1 MAKGGI
7 MKNKENL
14 YCIIVF
20 FENSERTY
28 YGFNDD
34 MLIFFK
40 DLLNKTGLSYN
51 VYVQINQSDC

>member
-1 MAKGGI
+1 